1 MSGIYVLAFSSIAPS
16 AIICGLSIAVTKRY
30 RPQIWFGWAILMAG
44 FGLMSKILAT
54 DSLAKSI
61 GYFVIL
67 GFGAGCVVILDG
79 RLFPLIPKL
88 QSTTVY

>member
-1 MSGIYVLAFSSIAPS
+1 MV
-16 AIICGLSIAVTKRY
+16 
-30 RPQIWFGWAILMAG
+30 G
-44 FGLMSKILAT
+44 FGLMSKILTT